1 MNETLIRQRFNQAAA
16 QKLNFAAVRLP
27 DNNDIHFLYSSV
39 QPKLLKVELLDGGSP
54 QFICSPYSAG
64 NLGYIL
70 NAETYYVNDTLVN
83 GTALPEA
90 TTQQHFSFQQHP
102 TNFFAD
108 QSFYENYVLQSVT
121 AIQKNRLDKVVAA
134 RCEAI
139 VLPKAFDTADFFTRL
154 TEAYPHACVYF
165 FYLHELG
172 SWCGAT
178 PEKLLTIEKGILQT
192 VALAGTLPVDSS
204 AEWSDKEHDE
214 QNMTEFFIE
223 ESFRELKLTG
233 FRKTEVETIE
243 AGSIKHLRS
252 TISWKPK
259 PDVLKQKFSKLLGAL
274 NPTPAVCGLPQF
286 ESSIFISKNEQLE
299 RRFYSG
305 FIGLLKP
312 NETHLY
318 VNLRCMELGEE
329 KALLY
334 AGAGITEDSVPAA
347 EWEETQ
353 RKMETLSVKL
363 LDA

>member
-16 QKLNFAAVRLP
+16 QQLNFAAVRLP
-27 DNNDIHFLYSSV
+27 DSNEVHFLYSAT
-39 QPKLLKVELLDGGSP
+39 QPQLLKVELLASGSP

-70 NAETYYVNDTLVN
+70 HADTYYVNDQLMS
-83 GTALPEA
+83 GSALEEPKEE
-90 TTQQHFSFQQHP
+90 HLFCFQQQPH
-102 TNFFAD
+102 NFFAD
-108 QSFYENYVLQSVT
+108 RSFYENYVQQGIA
-121 AIQKNRLDKVVAA
+121 AIQKNKLDKIVAA

-139 VLPKAFDTADFFTRL
+139 ALPKTFDAALFFTQL
-154 TEAYPHACVYF
+154 TESYPHACVYF

-178 PEKLLTIEKGILQT
+178 PEKLLTVEKGVLQT
-192 VALAGTLPVDSS
+192 VALAGTLPVDST
-204 AEWSDKEHDE
+204 AEWTDKEHDE

-243 AGSIKHLRS
+243 AGAIKHLRS

-259 PDVLKQKFSKLLGAL
+259 PDVLKQKFGKLLGAL

-286 ESSIFISKNEQLE
+286 ESSIFISRNENLE

-318 VNLRCMELGEE
+318 VNLRCMELGADT
-329 KALLY
+329 ALLY
-334 AGAGITEDSVPAA
+334 AGAGITEDSNPTA
-347 EWEETQ
+347 EWEETK
-353 RKMETLSVKL
+353 RKMETLGGFL
-363 LDA
+363 

>member
-16 QKLNFAAVRLP
+16 HKLNFAAVRLP
-27 DNNDIHFLYSSV
+27 NSNDLHFLYSNE
-39 QPKLLKVELLDGGSP
+39 QPKLLKVEMLTEGAP
-54 QFICSPYSAG
+54 QFVCSPYSAG

-70 NAETYYVNDTLVN
+70 NADTYYVNEKCIR
-83 GTALPEA
+83 GAALDQIAES
-90 TTQQHFSFQQHP
+90 HNFSFQHNAS
-102 TNFFAD
+102 NFFAD
-108 QSFYENYVLQSVT
+108 QSFYETYVQQGIT
-121 AIQKNRLDKVVAA
+121 AIQKNKLDKVVAA
-134 RCEAI
+134 RCIA
-139 VLPKAFDTADFFTRL
+139 VPLSKSFDAAHFFEQL
-154 TEAYPHACVYF
+154 TQAYPHACVYF

-178 PEKLLTIEKGILQT
+178 PEKLLTVEKGILQT
-192 VALAGTLPVDSS
+192 VALAGTLPIDS
-204 AEWSDKEHDE
+204 AADWSDKEHDE

-243 AGSIKHLRS
+243 AGAIKHLVS

-259 PDVLKQKFSKLLGAL
+259 PDILKQKFSKLLGAL

-318 VNLRCMELGEE
+318 VNLRCMQLGND

-334 AGAGITEDSVPAA
+334 AGAGITEDSIPSA

-353 RKMETLSVKL
+353 RKMETLGVKL
-363 LDA
+363 SDA

>member
-27 DNNDIHFLYSSV
+27 DSNDLHFLYSTE
-39 QPKLLKVELLDGGSP
+39 QPKLLKVEMLAAGAP

-70 NAETYYVNDTLVN
+70 NADTYYLNEKLVH
-83 GTALPEA
+83 GTAITE
-90 TTQQHFSFQQHP
+90 TTDSHNFSFPQNP

-108 QSFYENYVLQSVT
+108 QPFYEAYVQHGIT
-121 AIQKNRLDKVVAA
+121 AIQKNKLDKVVAA

-139 VLPKAFDTADFFTRL
+139 ALPKTFDAPHFFAQL
-154 TEAYPHACVYF
+154 TDAYPHAYVYF
-165 FYLHELG
+165 FYTHELG

-178 PEKLLTIEKGILQT
+178 PEKLLTVEKGILQT
-192 VALAGTLPVDSS
+192 VALAGTLPIDST
-204 AEWSDKEHDE
+204 AEWSDKEYDE

-223 ESFRELKLTG
+223 ESFRELKLMG
-233 FRKTEVETIE
+233 FRKTEVAPIE
-243 AGSIKHLRS
+243 AGSIKHLHS
-252 TISWKPK
+252 TFSWKPK
-259 PDVLKQKFSKLLGAL
+259 PDVLKQKFSKLLAAL

-286 ESSIFISKNEQLE
+286 ESSIFIAKNEQLE

-318 VNLRCMELGEE
+318 VNLRCMELGAN

-334 AGAGITEDSVPAA
+334 AGAGITEDSNPAA

-363 LDA
+363 SDG

>member
-16 QKLNFAAVRLP
+16 HKLNFAAVRLP
-27 DNNDIHFLYSSV
+27 DSDSIHFLYSSE
-39 QPKLLKVELLDGGSP
+39 QPKLLKVEMLAEGPP
-54 QFICSPYSAG
+54 QFIYSPYSAG

-70 NAETYYVNDTLVN
+70 NAGSYYVDENLVS
-83 GTALPEA
+83 GIALDEPTELH
-90 TTQQHFSFQQHP
+90 HFSFGKNP

-108 QSFYENYVLQSVT
+108 QSFYENYVQQGIT
-121 AIQKNRLDKVVAA
+121 AIQKNKLDKIVAA
-134 RCEAI
+134 RCEA
-139 VLPKAFDTADFFTRL
+139 VDLPKSFGAARFFKQL
-154 TEAYPHACVYF
+154 TETYPHACVYF
-165 FYLHELG
+165 FYTHEQG

-192 VALAGTLPVDSS
+192 VALAGTLPTDSTR
-204 AEWSDKEHDE
+204 EWSDKEYDE

-233 FRKTEVETIE
+233 FRKTEVLPIE
-243 AGSIKHLRS
+243 AGAIKHLHS
-252 TISWKPK
+252 TFSWKPK
-259 PDVLKQKFSKLLGAL
+259 PDVLKQKFSKLLNAL

-312 NETHLY
+312 NETNLY
-318 VNLRCMELGEE
+318 VNLRCMELGEGR
-329 KALLY
+329 ALLY
-334 AGAGITEDSVPAA
+334 AGAGITEDSLPAA

-353 RKMETLSVKL
+353 RKMETLGVKL
-363 LDA
+363 SDA